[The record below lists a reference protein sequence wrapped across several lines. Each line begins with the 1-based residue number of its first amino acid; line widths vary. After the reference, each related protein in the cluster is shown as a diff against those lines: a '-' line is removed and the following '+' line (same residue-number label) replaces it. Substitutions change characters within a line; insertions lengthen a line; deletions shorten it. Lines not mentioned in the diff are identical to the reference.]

1 MSLLP
6 RNDGLIK
13 SSNFPIFQNLSLS
26 ELCLN
31 VFNSLEV
38 NNRSKS
44 IEISLNF
51 VKKINVNLGSTDRKI
66 KTISS

>member
-38 NNRSKS
+38 NNRSS
-44 IEISLNF
+44 ELLE
-51 VKKINVNLGSTDRKI
+51 VD
-66 KTISS
+66 